1 MGFVCHERG
10 SAIDVRNERRADGVG
25 VDIGDVERA
34 GAATALDECDNF
46 FLLGGLAA
54 KAVALLAADK
64 GFVGLDNL
72 AGAAERT
79 FAGGLHGLADAV
91 ATEPRGFVA
100 DADHAAD
107 LMGGNALLGRAQA
120 MIEQEPLV
128 QRHLGALEHG
138 PDRDR
143 KSVVWGKGVT

>member
-91 ATEPRGFVA
+91 AHEPRGFVA
-100 DADHAAD
+100 YADHAEIGSASCRER
-107 LMGGNALLGRAQA
+107 G
-120 MIEQEPLV
+120 
-128 QRHLGALEHG
+128 
-138 PDRDR
+138 
-143 KSVVWGKGVT
+143 